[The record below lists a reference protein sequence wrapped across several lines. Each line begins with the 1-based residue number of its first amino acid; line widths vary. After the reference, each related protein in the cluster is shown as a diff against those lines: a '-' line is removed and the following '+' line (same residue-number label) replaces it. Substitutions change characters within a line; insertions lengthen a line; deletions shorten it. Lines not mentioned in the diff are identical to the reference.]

1 MNEALKIRITG
12 RIMIL
17 AVVLPLL
24 WFSLTTLGGSARV
37 IAPLG
42 LLVVSYVSVV
52 VVDKFAKRKTL
63 PSPSETEKY

>member
-17 AVVLPLL
+17 AVILPLL

-42 LLVVSYVSVV
+42 LLVASYASVV
-52 VVDKFAKRKTL
+52 VVDKFAKRKKL